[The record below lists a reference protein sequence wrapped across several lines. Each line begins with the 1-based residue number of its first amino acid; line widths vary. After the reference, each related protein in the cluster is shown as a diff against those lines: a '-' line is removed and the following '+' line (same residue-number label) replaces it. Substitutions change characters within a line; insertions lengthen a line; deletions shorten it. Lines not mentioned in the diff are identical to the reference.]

1 MAEALRPVS
10 YWKIPGMDG
19 IVSFASRLG
28 LRRPAQSVPA
38 AEPIIEQPVIEPA
51 ARVFEI
57 SPTAQG
63 FKLAQD
69 AKSIDHGTTVFSRRR
84 REGVFQS
91 FVIENDGT
99 EVLVELQKGGTAC
112 LTDLRTLE
120 RSEQPFIGQDL
131 ENWRRQRITLS
142 SQPSSEAAKHDD
154 F

>member
-1 MAEALRPVS
+1 MVTEALPISGKERIGGLFS
-10 YWKIPGMDG
+10 
-19 IVSFASRLG
+19 SRFLKF
-28 LRRPAQSVPA
+28 LRPAQPTAILEQV
-38 AEPIIEQPVIEPA
+38 IEQPVIEPA
-51 ARVFEI
+51 ALVFEI

-99 EVLVELQKGGTAC
+99 EVLVELRKGGTAC

-120 RSEQPFIGQDL
+120 RSEQPFTGQDL
-131 ENWRRQRITLS
+131 ENWRGQRITLS
-142 SQPSSEAAKHDD
+142 SQSSVEAAKHDD